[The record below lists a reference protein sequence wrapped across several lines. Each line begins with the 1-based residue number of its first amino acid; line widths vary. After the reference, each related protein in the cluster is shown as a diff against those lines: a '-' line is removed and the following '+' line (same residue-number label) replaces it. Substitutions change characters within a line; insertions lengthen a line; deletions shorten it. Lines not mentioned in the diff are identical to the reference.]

1 MKGLITCL
9 WFDGR
14 AEEVAEFYV
23 SMHILERYPAPKV
36 PAWEYQTVCQSNT
49 CGLC

>member
-9 WFDGR
+9 WFDDR

-23 SMHILERYPAPKV
+23 SVIILERNPAPKV
-36 PAWEYQTVCQSNT
+36 PVGKYQTVCQPNT